1 MNKRLLNDLKKE
13 SFTIL
18 KSFDA
23 YLIHSCSDYEKFSGR
38 DIDAFYERKKKY
50 KILKKNIIVR
60 EKENYI
66 FRIYINHPKSADFL
80 SLDIELTSSLP
91 KKIKTIFEK
100 NFNKKVPCKLTGLNH
115 LDEKSIIFFK
125 LYKYFFGTIH
135 TYNQLSILKK
145 KIDKLKKQDLLLIE
159 QSVEK
164 TLYEKSEMIKRF
176 ISWKY
181 GKFQK
186 NKSIINF
193 FSNLKLKRNKK
204 REIFSGNINLKNL
217 IFSKKFIY
225 ALVFG
230 SLARWKTTHNPMPAI
245 AMVGNDGSGKTSIVE
260 YLRKHFSK
268 MDPLI
273 FDMKSSK
280 PFCSIVLK
288 LRKILKKIKEL
299 SIKKKLNFLNLTVS
313 FIGELLDYID
323 KYIKYR
329 IGMAWA
335 DAGYGVTIFE
345 RYPTDR
351 IRGEFPNLKNKFFPL
366 EQFFPFPDGL
376 IYLDVLPKDS
386 IIRKKEGNHSID
398 EMNSKR
404 KNYLSL
410 LKELD
415 EYKKISYSNNF
426 NQSLINVKDYLFRI
440 YNKKKLEIQKT
451 KRVKR
456 VIWKKNYNRVL
467 FGKNLNRVQ
476 RGSFIE

>member
-1 MNKRLLNDLKKE
+1 
-13 SFTIL
+13 
-18 KSFDA
+18 
-23 YLIHSCSDYEKFSGR
+23 
-38 DIDAFYERKKKY
+38 
-50 KILKKNIIVR
+50 
-60 EKENYI
+60 
-66 FRIYINHPKSADFL
+66 
-80 SLDIELTSSLP
+80 
-91 KKIKTIFEK
+91 
-100 NFNKKVPCKLTGLNH
+100 
-115 LDEKSIIFFK
+115 
-125 LYKYFFGTIH
+125 
-135 TYNQLSILKK
+135 
-145 KIDKLKKQDLLLIE
+145 
-159 QSVEK
+159 
-164 TLYEKSEMIKRF
+164 
-176 ISWKY
+176 
-181 GKFQK
+181 
-186 NKSIINF
+186 
-193 FSNLKLKRNKK
+193 
-204 REIFSGNINLKNL
+204 
-217 IFSKKFIY
+217 
-225 ALVFG
+225 
-230 SLARWKTTHNPMPAI
+230 
-245 AMVGNDGSGKTSIVE
+245 
-260 YLRKHFSK
+260 
-268 MDPLI
+268 
-273 FDMKSSK
+273 MKSVK

-426 NQSLINVKDYLFRI
+426 NQSLINVKDYLFKI